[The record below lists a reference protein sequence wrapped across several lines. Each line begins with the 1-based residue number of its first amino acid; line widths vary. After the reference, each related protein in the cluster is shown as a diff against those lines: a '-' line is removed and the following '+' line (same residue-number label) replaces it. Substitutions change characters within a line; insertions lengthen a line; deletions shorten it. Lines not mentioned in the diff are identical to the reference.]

1 MSGVFK
7 DFAWLEG
14 LRVHINHMGR
24 GIGRFLISKAM
35 EISRSK
41 VIRLLIRKD
50 NKPSLALATSLSFR
64 QIDKIYYHEG
74 TSKSFS
80 EILKLSQARVG
91 ALICRSFKESWL
103 RLYCCILKLQR
114 NSRHVGC
121 AMRVRCL
128 LYCLLLEISVTFRA
142 PQPLLRLKENKRD
155 PTVWIYGQM
164 DMVSK
169 RVLPRLSFYLR
180 FG

>member
-80 EILKLSQARVG
+80 EISMSLGLRKTKETLQCGYMDRWIWFPREYYRGSLFICASDNGEVVALETSPIFQA
-91 ALICRSFKESWL
+91 ADAC
-103 RLYCCILKLQR
+103 
-114 NSRHVGC
+114 
-121 AMRVRCL
+121 
-128 LYCLLLEISVTFRA
+128 
-142 PQPLLRLKENKRD
+142 P
-155 PTVWIYGQM
+155 
-164 DMVSK
+164 
-169 RVLPRLSFYLR
+169 PRTL
-180 FG
+180 